1 MTWQLIKVKQT
12 KWEQDESG
20 YYTLIN
26 YIKEDCRK
34 CNKACIN
41 CIDGHVRLDIMD
53 KDDMPVVSFQ
63 GKASDVRKHVMQ
75 HIPAICSGRLIS
87 IDHASYIGAEL
98 ARCELLGSDYVQ
110 D

>member
-12 KWEQDESG
+12 GWKQDESG

-26 YIKEDCRK
+26 W
-34 CNKACIN
+34 
-41 CIDGHVRLDIMD
+41 IDADNVRLDIMD
-53 KDDMPVVSFQ
+53 RGDMPVVSFQ

-75 HIPAICSGRLIS
+75 HIPVICSGRLIS
-87 IDHASYIGAEL
+87 IEHASYIGAEL
-98 ARCELLGSDYVQ
+98 ARCELFGSDYVQ